1 MSISNPTRRGSAA
14 NVSDLRRFFTF
25 LFRAGIPMLV
35 KRGIAVSPGVVAGPA
50 FVLGTEDFRIPRR
63 LVNVDAVESEITRFQ
78 QALQHVC
85 EEISENEKQAADQLG
100 QQYAAIFSAHLQMVQ
115 DPKLQNEIKS
125 LIREK
130 CFSPEF
136 ASSRVLRKYAK
147 IFQNLGNHYL
157 AERAVDI
164 FDLEK
169 RLLKHLL
176 GERREELTNI
186 SEPVIVLAHNLTPS
200 ETSRLNKKFVLGF
213 ATEVGGHTSHTAILA
228 GALELPAIVGVGE
241 FLSDVSG
248 GETVIVDGNQGE
260 VIIDPDEETL
270 SRYRDADV
278 RQKSVAARLDA
289 LRQLPAETLDQVP
302 VTILGNIEF
311 PDEAIH
317 CTSRG
322 ADGIGLYRTEFL
334 YLESDREPTEDD
346 HYDAY
351 CRVLKAFPHQPVVI
365 RTLDLGADKI
375 PSALNGRWKP
385 SPNPELG
392 LRSMRL
398 TLKNLPLFKTQLR
411 AILRSSVHGDVR
423 IMFPLVS
430 TLMEIRQAKMIIGD
444 VIDDLEEAGQN
455 FRRDVPLGMMVE
467 VPAAAL
473 LAEEFAREVDFFSIG
488 TNDLIQYTLAV
499 DRSDPSVADLYR
511 SGDPSILRLIQHV
524 TNVGLKHG
532 IPVTVCGQMS
542 SDPKFIP
549 LLIGLGLRQI
559 SVTPFSIPELKE
571 VIRHI
576 TLPQA
581 EAIAAHAMTLD
592 VARDV
597 ESYLRGELKK
607 ISPDLVL
614 S

>member
-1 MSISNPTRRGSAA
+1 MMFI
-14 NVSDLRRFFTF
+14 
-25 LFRAGIPMLV
+25 

-63 LVNVDAVESEITRFQ
+63 LVKIDAVDSEIARFQ
-78 QALQHVC
+78 IALKHVC
-85 EEISENEKQAADQLG
+85 EEIYENQQQAAQQLG
-100 QQYAAIFSAHLQMVQ
+100 EQYAAIFQAHLQMVQ
-115 DPKLQNEIKS
+115 DPKLTNEIVT

-147 IFQNLGNHYL
+147 IFQNLGNNYL
-157 AERAVDI
+157 AERAADI

-176 GERREELTNI
+176 GERREELMNLAA
-186 SEPVIVLAHNLTPS
+186 PVIVLAHNLTPS
-200 ETSRLNKKFVLGF
+200 ETSRLNKQYVLGF

-260 VIIDPDEETL
+260 IIIDPDEETL
-270 SRYRDADV
+270 ARYKQAEE
-278 RQKSVAARLDA
+278 RQKHVTARLDS
-289 LRQLPAETLDQVP
+289 LLKLPTETEDHVP
-302 VTILGNIEF
+302 VILLGNIEF
-311 PDEAIH
+311 PDEAEH

-334 YLESDREPTEDD
+334 YLESDLEPTEED

-351 CRVLKAFPHQPVVI
+351 CKVLKAFPTKPVTI

-375 PSALNGRWKP
+375 PSSTLNGTHWAP

-398 TLKNLPLFKTQLR
+398 TLRNLPLFKTQLR
-411 AILRSSVHGDVR
+411 AILRAAVHGDVR

-430 TLMEIRQAKMIIGD
+430 TLMEIRQAKMILGD
-444 VIDDLEEAGQN
+444 VIDDLEEDGIQ

-473 LAEEFAREVDFFSIG
+473 LAEEFAAEVDFFSIG

-499 DRSDPSVADLYR
+499 DRSDPAVADLYR
-511 SGDPSILRLIQHV
+511 SGDPSILRLIQLV
-524 TNVGLKHG
+524 TRVGLKHDV
-532 IPVTVCGQMS
+532 PVTVCGQIS
-542 SDPKFIP
+542 SDPKFMP
-549 LLIGLGLRQI
+549 LLLGMGLRQF

-571 VIRHI
+571 VLRHT
-576 TLPQA
+576 TLEYASAVA
-581 EAIAAHAMTLD
+581 EHVMKFDT
-592 VARDV
+592 ARDV
-597 ESYLRGELKK
+597 ENYLRGELKK
-607 ISPDLVL
+607 ICPDLV
-614 S
+614 SS

>member
-1 MSISNPTRRGSAA
+1 
-14 NVSDLRRFFTF
+14 
-25 LFRAGIPMLV
+25 MLV

-63 LVNVDAVESEITRFQ
+63 LVKIDAVDSEIARFEI
-78 QALQHVC
+78 ALKHVC
-85 EEISENEKQAADQLG
+85 EEIYDNQQQAATQLG
-100 QQYAAIFSAHLQMVQ
+100 EQYAAIFSAHLQMVQ
-115 DPKLQNEIKS
+115 DPKLTNEIIT

-147 IFQNLGNHYL
+147 IFQNLGNNYL
-157 AERAVDI
+157 AERAADI

-176 GERREELTNI
+176 GERREELMNLAA
-186 SEPVIVLAHNLTPS
+186 PVIVLAHNLTPS
-200 ETSRLNKKFVLGF
+200 ETSKLNKKFVLGF

-248 GETVIVDGNQGE
+248 GETVIIDGNQGE

-270 SRYRDADV
+270 ARYRHAEE
-278 RQKSVAARLDA
+278 RQRYVTARLDA
-289 LRQLPAETLDQVP
+289 LLKLPTETEDHIPITL
-302 VTILGNIEF
+302 LGNIEF
-311 PDEAIH
+311 PDEAEH

-334 YLESDREPTEDD
+334 YLEADREPTEED

-351 CRVLKAFPHQPVVI
+351 CKVLKAYPTQPVVI

-375 PSALNGRWKP
+375 PSTINGGHWSP

-392 LRSMRL
+392 LRSIRL
-398 TLKNLPLFKTQLR
+398 SLKNLPLFKTQLR
-411 AILRSSVHGDVR
+411 AILRAAVHGDVR

-430 TLMEIRQAKMIIGD
+430 TLMEIRQAKMILGD
-444 VIDDLEEAGQN
+444 VIDDLEEAHQQ
-455 FRRDVPLGMMVE
+455 FRRDVSLGMMVE

-499 DRSDPSVADLYR
+499 DRSDPAVADLYR

-524 TNVGLKHG
+524 AGVGKKHNV
-532 IPVTVCGQMS
+532 PVTVCGQMC
-542 SDPKFIP
+542 SDPKFMP
-549 LLIGLGLRQI
+549 LLLGMGLRQF

-571 VIRHI
+571 VLRHT
-576 TLPQA
+576 TLEHA
-581 EAIAAHAMTLD
+581 EAVAAHVMKFDT
-592 VARDV
+592 ARDV

-607 ISPDLVL
+607 FCPDLL
-614 S
+614 SS